1 MNRLLAIIILLI
13 SAAGANVALADTR
26 TPLWE
31 TVEVHDEV
39 PGSVNDPIEVETRD
53 KKIYITTTRP
63 VEVSVYTI
71 LGQLITK
78 RKIAP
83 GTVRL
88 TLGTRGVYILRTET
102 TTRRI
107 NL

>member
-53 KKIYITTTRP
+53 KKIYISCLP
-63 VEVSVYTI
+63 VC
-71 LGQLITK
+71 LFKAG
-78 RKIAP
+78 IAQHP
-83 GTVRL
+83 FL
-88 TLGTRGVYILRTET
+88 
-102 TTRRI
+102 
-107 NL
+107 